1 MFIIGIYVRV
11 QPPVE
16 GDPISAFGYISLVCI
31 FLFAGFFQFGWGPVC
46 WIYVSEIPTARL
58 RSMNVAYAA
67 ATQWIFNFVVAR
79 AVPNMLVTVGAH
91 GYGTYFI
98 FGSFCFSMFF
108 FVWFLIP
115 ETKGM
120 SLEKMDDLFGVTQLV
135 KNLDLQE
142 ENGSRPGTSAP
153 AAPVEIQETK
163 AHTGET
169 QHIET
174 KEPVTAAGQ
183 NREIK

>member
-1 MFIIGIYVRV
+1 MFIIGIYIRV
-11 QPPVE
+11 QPPVK
-16 GDPISAFGYISLVCI
+16 GAPISAFGYVSLVCI

-98 FGSFCFSMFF
+98 FGSFCFSMF
-108 FVWFLIP
+108 VYTWFLVP
-115 ETKGM
+115 ETKGL
-120 SLEKMDDLFGVTQLV
+120 SLEKMDDLFGVTELV
-135 KNLDLQE
+135 KNLDMQE
-142 ENGSRPGTSAP
+142 ENGSRPVTSRHVP
-153 AAPVEIQETK
+153 EIQESK
-163 AHTGET
+163 APVQTSQHVET
-169 QHIET
+169 TPSVGDDQVVHS
-174 KEPVTAAGQ
+174 K
-183 NREIK
+183 